1 MSVPCV
7 QLKTGALIGLDRH
20 GVFAYLGIPYARPPV
35 GPLRFLPPEPCP
47 RWDGTL
53 AATAYGDGPM
63 QYDTSDFTT
72 LPAYAQD
79 RTNEPPQRFSENC
92 LTLNVWAPARADGPL
107 PVLFWIYGGAYTMG
121 NAAMALYS
129 GEALAR
135 QGAVVVTAN
144 YRVGLF
150 GFCAHPDLPASAT
163 NAGLRDLLLA
173 LSWVRDNIAA
183 FGGDPENVTIQGESA
198 GSAAVN
204 TLLVCPA
211 AKGLF
216 HRAISQSFS
225 PFNHDE
231 WAHDRAGMERRTQA
245 YLRTLGI
252 DTLAQAYRAPAAALL
267 GRQSDYM
274 AAEFSPYV
282 DGDLLPEPLEQAFL
296 SGHVHDVPV
305 LLGCTKNEATVLIGD
320 RHAVTREAVEAA
332 FARKYPNDRA
342 ALQALYEPD
351 VARDPAAALARFRS
365 ENTLANM
372 RFYARVLDRG
382 NTAPVYTYLFSRQV
396 PGVDSAFY
404 GAYHASEI
412 PYHFGNLPLIPRPF
426 TDGDRALSRAMM
438 AYWRTFAASGVPQ
451 APGAPAWRP
460 YDPAQD
466 AWMHLDVPCHFGP
479 LPDPARTDFLQTL
492 LVRKVRSGL

>member
-1 MSVPCV
+1 MMETPRV
-7 QLKTGALIGLDRH
+7 KTNAGFLTGSSRP
-20 GVFAYLGIPYARPPV
+20 GVRAFLGIPYAQPPI
-35 GPLRFLPPEPCP
+35 GPLRFLPPQPYP
-47 RWDGTL
+47 RWEGTR
-53 AATAYGDGPM
+53 AAVACGDGPM
-63 QYDTSDFTT
+63 QYEASDFVS

-79 RTNEPPQRFSENC
+79 RTNEPPQHFSENC
-92 LTLNVWAPARADGPL
+92 LTLNVWAPEKADRPL
-107 PVLFWIYGGAYTMG
+107 PVLFWIYGGAYAMG
-121 NAAMALYS
+121 NAAMALYN

-135 QGAVVVTAN
+135 QGVVVVSAN

-150 GFCAHPDLPASAT
+150 GFCAHPELPKSAT

-173 LSWVRDNIAA
+173 LRWVQDNIAA
-183 FGGDPENVTIQGESA
+183 FGGDCENVTIQGESA

-204 TLLVCPA
+204 TLLVCPQA
-211 AKGLF
+211 QGLF

-231 WAHDRAGMERRTQA
+231 WAHDRAEMEVRTQA
-245 YLRTLGI
+245 YLRTVGI
-252 DTLAQAYRAPAAALL
+252 DTLAQAYQSPAAALL

-320 RHAVTREAVEAA
+320 RNSVTRHMVEAT
-332 FARKYPNDRA
+332 FARKYPHDKT
-342 ALQALYEPD
+342 ALWDLYGEE
-351 VARDPAAALARFRS
+351 VERDPSAALARFRS

-372 RFYARVLDRG
+372 RFYAQVLSRC
-382 NTAPVYTYLFSRQV
+382 NASPLYTYLFSRQV
-396 PGVDSAFY
+396 PGVDADFY

-412 PYHFGNLPLIPRPF
+412 PYHFGNLSLIPRPF
-426 TDGDRALSRAMM
+426 TEGDVALSRAMT
-438 AYWRTFAASGVPQ
+438 AYWLSFAATGTPA
-451 APGAPAWRP
+451 APGQPAWLP

-466 AWMHLDVPCHFGP
+466 AWMHLDVPCRFGP

-492 LVRKVRSGL
+492 LARKVGS